1 MRIIETVLKQIAEST
16 DGVEH
21 YGRGAKAYS
30 NIESIAY
37 PRIWVHRI
45 NPVDTI
51 HQNGLIV
58 TEYNIVGEVST
69 KVDYASDIANNIG
82 ATEFYLNT
90 LENLQLIFYRFIHSL
105 NKHPK
110 NKSAIG
116 IVKRNEF
123 VHEYDDNLCGYVF
136 SFNMK
141 IEETISY
148 QC

>member
-1 MRIIETVLKQIAEST
+1 MRVIETILKQVAEAT
-16 DGVEH
+16 EGVTN

-30 NIESIAY
+30 NIEGVSY

-58 TEYNIVGEVST
+58 TEYNIVGEVSG
-69 KVDYASDIANNIG
+69 KVDFTSDIANESG
-82 ATEFYLNT
+82 ATELYLNT
-90 LENLQLIFYRFIHSL
+90 LENLQLIFYRFIGSL

-110 NKSAIG
+110 NKAAIG
-116 IVKRNEF
+116 IAKRNEF

-136 SFNMK
+136 SFTMK
-141 IEETISY
+141 IDETIAY